1 MAGTYSGTRD
11 RFANPRGRAEMR
23 RLARSETPAG
33 EADPTEVER
42 RGDGEAI
49 GATRSCGKP

>member
-1 MAGTYSGTRD
+1 MARTYSGTRD

-49 GATRSCGKP
+49 GATRSRGKP